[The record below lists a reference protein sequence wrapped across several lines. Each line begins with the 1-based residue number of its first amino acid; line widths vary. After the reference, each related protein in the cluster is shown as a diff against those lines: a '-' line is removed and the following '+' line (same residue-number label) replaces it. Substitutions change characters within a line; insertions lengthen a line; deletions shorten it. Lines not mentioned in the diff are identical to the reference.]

1 VSQEGN
7 DQTSQEG
14 TEDTTSR
21 CRADFLGELD
31 AWAAGASE
39 AGTGQ
44 VEGLPG
50 GSALLV
56 VKRGPSAG
64 SRFGL
69 DQAVISAGRRPDS
82 DIFFDDGT
90 VSRRHAEFR
99 RDKGEFRIVDIV
111 SPDGTYVNRNRVPL
125 VQAVEQGYSR
135 WCARSRRWGIPAVM

>member
-1 VSQEGN
+1 MSQKGN

-14 TEDTTSR
+14 TEDTASR
-21 CRADFLGELD
+21 FGADFLGEFD
-31 AWAAGASE
+31 ASASGASE
-39 AGTGQ
+39 AGRGQ
-44 VEGLPG
+44 VEGLPS

-99 RDKGEFRIVDIV
+99 RDNGEFRIVDIV
-111 SPDGTYVNRNRVPL
+111 SLNSSYVNRNRVPL
-125 VQAVEQGYSR
+125 VRAVEQRYSR
-135 WCARSRRWGIPAVM
+135 W